1 MLMLV
6 NNTFTKPEAFAN
18 EEELW
23 VHIRKKAYAK
33 AALGTTP
40 EEQWRFAYHPHHTL
54 IDFLENRDNE
64 LFQKIAEQ
72 ACAEEEQML
81 VIRQGDPKTAFFA
94 LATPELDTDKLKRNW
109 CKAYAKNHG
118 LRIL

>member
-6 NNTFTKPEAFAN
+6 NSTFTKTEAFAT

-33 AALGTTP
+33 ATLGEKPTA
-40 EEQWRFAYHPHHTL
+40 QWRFTYHPPHVL

-72 ACAEEEQML
+72 ACTTNEQML
-81 VIRQGDPKTAFFA
+81 VIRQGDQTSAFFA
-94 LATPELDTDKLKRNW
+94 LVTPELDAGKLKRNW
-109 CKAYAKNHG
+109 CKAYAKNHD